1 VTAAPPGR
9 VLAGRERLLTALPA
23 LTGLAVTAVL
33 VAVSGRYG
41 YHRDEFYY
49 LASGLHPAFGYVD
62 QPPLTPLVARA
73 EYELFGDSA
82 VALRLAPS
90 LATGL
95 TVLVTA
101 LIARELGGGV
111 GARAL
116 AAGAVA
122 VAAFPIGTGH
132 MLSTS
137 TFDLLAWAVLSWL
150 LVRALRDGGRV
161 WLAAG
166 AVAGLALE
174 NKALVVA
181 LLGAVAVGVLA
192 VGPRNV
198 FRDRWLWFGA
208 LLAVALWA
216 PNLVWQAVHGWP
228 QLGMATRIAA
238 FGNGGS
244 VSRWLFPPF
253 QLLLIGLPLVPV
265 WVAGLWAL
273 LRDPALHRTR
283 AFAVAYGLLFVAL
296 LAVGGKPYYL
306 AGTYPVLLAAGAEP
320 TLRWVRLGR
329 PDRPDGPRPDNAR
342 PEGVRPWLL
351 GAALAVTGA
360 LTAVLMLPLVPAR
373 LLPGSPIVAV
383 SPLAGDT
390 VGWPE
395 LINTVSTVYRSL
407 PGDERAAA
415 VVLTRNYGEAG
426 AVDLFR
432 RRLDLPPA
440 YSGHNSYADWGPP
453 PESAGPVVAVG
464 FDEPTLRRW
473 FGTVELAA
481 RLDNGIGLA
490 TLEQGQPVWVC
501 ADRRVPW
508 SAIWPQLR
516 RLS

>member
-1 VTAAPPGR
+1 MTAAPRGPLPTGER
-9 VLAGRERLLTALPA
+9 ALAALPA
-23 LTGLAVTAVL
+23 LIGLAVTAVL
-33 VAVSGRYG
+33 AAVSGRYG
-41 YHRDEFYY
+41 YDRDEFYY
-49 LASGLHPAFGYVD
+49 LASGRHPAFGYLD

-73 EYELFGDSA
+73 EYELFGDS
-82 VALRLAPS
+82 VLALRLAPS

-101 LIARELGGGV
+101 LIAKELGGGL

-122 VAAFPIGTGH
+122 VGAFPIGTGH

-137 TFDLLAWAVLSWL
+137 TFDLLAWTVLSWL

-166 AVAGLALE
+166 AVAGLAGE
-174 NKALVVA
+174 NKALVAA
-181 LLGAVAVGVLA
+181 LLAAVAAGVLT
-192 VGPRNV
+192 VGPRTV
-198 FRDRWLWFGA
+198 FRDRWLWFGV

-216 PNLVWQAVHGWP
+216 PNLAWQALHGWP
-228 QLGMATRIAA
+228 QLSMATQIATI
-238 FGNGGS
+238 GNGGS
-244 VSRWLFPPF
+244 EPRWLFPVF

-265 WVAGLWAL
+265 WLAGLWAL
-273 LRDPALHRTR
+273 VRDPALHRAR

-306 AGTYPVLLAAGAEP
+306 AGMYPVLLAAGAEP
-320 TLRWVRLGR
+320 TLRWVRQGGLGPRSDGR
-329 PDRPDGPRPDNAR
+329 PWA
-342 PEGVRPWLL
+342 L
-351 GAALAVTGA
+351 GGALAVTGA
-360 LTAVLMLPLVPAR
+360 VTAVLMLPLVPAR

-383 SPLAGDT
+383 SPIAGDT

-395 LINTVSTVYRSL
+395 YLDTVSAVYRSL
-407 PGDERAAA
+407 PADERAGA

-464 FDEPTLRRW
+464 FDAAVLRQW
-473 FGTVELAA
+473 FGTVELAS

-501 ADRRVPW
+501 ADRLAPW

-516 RLS
+516 RIS

>member
-1 VTAAPPGR
+1 M
-9 VLAGRERLLTALPA
+9 L
-23 LTGLAVTAVL
+23 GLAVTAVL

-49 LASGLHPAFGYVD
+49 LASGLHPAFGYLD
-62 QPPLTPLVARA
+62 QPPLTPLIARA
-73 EYELFGDSA
+73 EYELFGDSV
-82 VALRLAPS
+82 VALRLVPS

-101 LIARELGGGV
+101 LIAKELGGGL

-122 VAAFPIGTGH
+122 VGAFPIGTGH

-137 TFDLLAWAVLSWL
+137 TFDLLAWATLSWL

-166 AVAGLALE
+166 AVAGLACE

-181 LLGAVAVGVLA
+181 LLGAVAAGVLA
-192 VGPRNV
+192 VGPRGV
-198 FRDRWLWFGA
+198 FRDRWLWFGV

-216 PNLVWQAVHGWP
+216 PNLAWQVVHGWP
-228 QLGMATRIAA
+228 QLHMATQIATV
-238 FGNGGS
+238 GNGGS
-244 VSRWLFPPF
+244 APRWLFPPF
-253 QLLLIGLPLVPV
+253 QLALIGLPLVPI
-265 WVAGLWAL
+265 WLAGLWAL
-273 LRDPALHRTR
+273 VRDPALHRAR
-283 AFAVAYGLLFVAL
+283 AFAPAYGLLFVAL
-296 LAVGGKPYYL
+296 LAIGGKPYYL
-306 AGTYPVLLAAGAEP
+306 AGMYPVLLAAGAEP
-320 TLRWVRLGR
+320 TLRWVHRGR
-329 PDRPDGPRPDNAR
+329 PSRSKGVRSSGGR
-342 PEGVRPWLL
+342 SSGVRSSGVRPWLL

-360 LTAVLMLPLVPAR
+360 VTAGLMLPLVPAR

-395 LINTVSTVYRSL
+395 FIDTVSTVYRSL
-407 PGDERAAA
+407 PADERATA

-464 FDEPTLRRW
+464 FDEPALRRW

-481 RLDNGIGLA
+481 RLDNGIGLD
-490 TLEQGQPVWVC
+490 TMEQGRPVWIC
-501 ADRRVPW
+501 TDRLTPW